1 MIAMLLQAQAA
12 SPFGI
17 GLLPIVAMLVFAY
30 LVLFLPQQRRQK
42 KWQAMLE
49 SLKTGDK
56 VVTSGGLRGT
66 VIALKDDALH
76 LRVPPDNLRIEV
88 TKASIVSL
96 AAADEGEHAVAV
108 PLRVRQPLEHEQPGA
123 VRERDA
129 VRLRGV
135 GLAAPGGRQAALPR
149 EVHVQVRAAH
159 DRHAAGER

>member
-1 MIAMLLQAQAA
+1 MIAMLLQAQGA

-88 TKASIVSL
+88 TKASLISCPPSL
-96 AAADEGEHAVAV
+96 S
-108 PLRVRQPLEHEQPGA
+108 
-123 VRERDA
+123 
-129 VRLRGV
+129 V
-135 GLAAPGGRQAALPR
+135 GKLTPTR
-149 EVHVQVRAAH
+149 RAANRWRTDGSRRRH
-159 DRHAAGER
+159 GDRHRPIRFCS

>member
-42 KWQAMLE
+42 KWQAILE
-49 SLKTGDK
+49 SLKTEDK

-76 LRVPPDNLRIEV
+76 LRSR
-88 TKASIVSL
+88 
-96 AAADEGEHAVAV
+96 
-108 PLRVRQPLEHEQPGA
+108 
-123 VRERDA
+123 
-129 VRLRGV
+129 
-135 GLAAPGGRQAALPR
+135 ALP
-149 EVHVQVRAAH
+149 EDLLDYSVAP
-159 DRHAAGER
+159 

>member
-1 MIAMLLQAQAA
+1 MEILPMIAMLLQAQAA

-88 TKASIVSL
+88 TKASVVSL
-96 AAADEGEHAVAV
+96 AAADEGEKK
-108 PLRVRQPLEHEQPGA
+108 
-123 VRERDA
+123 
-129 VRLRGV
+129 
-135 GLAAPGGRQAALPR
+135 
-149 EVHVQVRAAH
+149 
-159 DRHAAGER
+159 